1 MLIYIFP
8 WDTLRVLLTFVI
20 EGVCIFLCIYDSA
33 LKIFK
38 NTATTDLVLSAGVM
52 GKIVNQLIFATRE
65 IVFQEYY
72 PKLNYTYTV
81 DELLSETKHVKAEWD
96 SLRFGV
102 GTKGKKGFMGLDSYI
117 DQVITDDICTPHE
130 LIDLDPHQFY
140 CKNLNYLTEVVLTR
154 MIALYLGFHQQTS
167 LENLNE
173 YREIQAIKLAL
184 MHKLVSIR
192 YPSETCTCSHHDIP
206 LTHKFPVINPHV
218 SRLSLH
224 AETRIRSICYQ
235 V

>member
-1 MLIYIFP
+1 M
-8 WDTLRVLLTFVI
+8 
-20 EGVCIFLCIYDSA
+20 CIYDSA

-81 DELLSETKHVKAEWD
+81 DELLSETNHVKAEWD

-117 DQVITDDICTPHE
+117 DQVITDDVCTPHE
-130 LIDLDPHQFY
+130 LIDLDPHKFY
-140 CKNLNYLTEVVLTR
+140 CKNLNYLTEVALTR

-173 YREIQAIKLAL
+173 YREIQAVKLAL
-184 MHKLVSIR
+184 MHKLVSSTFR
-192 YPSETCTCSHHDIP
+192 NMYLFSFGYSSH
-206 LTHKFPVINPHV
+206 TQV
-218 SRLSLH
+218 SCHESLSLAPRRNSYPIDLLSSPMKRQDYH
-224 AETRIRSICYQ
+224 SRFNICS
-235 V
+235 